1 MLTSLL
7 SYSGRVEGPARATVR
22 ARAKYIRRRLK
33 SDPVTARDAGLS
45 HAKGRSRCF
54 KDGDSIGL
62 RGILI
67 RRVALSSSLP
77 CSVGAVADDR
87 IIYGRHT
94 SLNYVPAPLHE
105 GAIDPEGDQLCD
117 LLQNGLLLR
126 DCLGAAFWLHTG
138 EPPRLLMDFTVAPY
152 KTMKPTSYWLGGQ
165 LCPMK
170 SLQDRW
176 RATENSAFASFGR
189 NSTVKRRQDIRTV
202 HGAVT

>member
-7 SYSGRVEGPARATVR
+7 SYSGSVEGPARATVR
-22 ARAKYIRRRLK
+22 ARAKCLRRRLK
-33 SDPVTARDAGLS
+33 SAPVTARDTGLS
-45 HAKGRSRCF
+45 HAKGRSRYF
-54 KDGDSIGL
+54 KDGDSIRL

-67 RRVALSSSLP
+67 RRVALSSLP

-105 GAIDPEGDQLCD
+105 GTTDPEGDQRCD
-117 LLQNGLLLR
+117 LLQNGLFLW
-126 DCLGAAFWLHTG
+126 DCLGEAFWLHTG
-138 EPPRLLMDFTVAPY
+138 EPPRLLMDLTVAPY
-152 KTMKPTSYWLGGQ
+152 ETVKPSSYWLGGH

-202 HGAVT
+202 RGVVT